1 MGRNHDSLKKKEVAH
16 HWWVKKKEVDG
27 AQKKNETA
35 EAATLYIDHTYK
47 SVHISYGSLDT
58 HPVDRSI
65 HSYMNTGHEDD
76 IEGMQSKRRTDTE
89 EGRVKGEEK
98 E

>member
-1 MGRNHDSLKKKEVAH
+1 MVGEKKRSLL
-16 HWWVKKKEVDG
+16 G
-27 AQKKNETA
+27 TKKNEKA

-58 HPVDRSI
+58 HPADRSI
-65 HSYMNTGHEDD
+65 HTYMTTGHEED
-76 IEGMQSKRRTDTE
+76 IKGMQNERRTYTV
-89 EGRVKGEEK
+89 EGRVKGAK